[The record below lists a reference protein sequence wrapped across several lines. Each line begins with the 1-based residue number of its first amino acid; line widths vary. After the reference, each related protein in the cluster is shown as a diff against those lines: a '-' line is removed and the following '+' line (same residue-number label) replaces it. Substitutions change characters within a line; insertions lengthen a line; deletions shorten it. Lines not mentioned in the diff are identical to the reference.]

1 MSGEF
6 NICGQSISRVTRA
19 VLGTSW
25 PVAGAERMGGGDV
38 TIITG
43 RVRVI
48 VSILCQDQQQLGNRL
63 EKAAR
68 GWADHCLAAH

>member
-25 PVAGAERMGGGDV
+25 PVAGAERMGGGGGCDNYYRTGQSNRQHPV
-38 TIITG
+38 PGPTTIG
-43 RVRVI
+43 
-48 VSILCQDQQQLGNRL
+48 
-63 EKAAR
+63 K
-68 GWADHCLAAH
+68 